1 MTLSDKNEA
10 PEAPDSFG
18 GASAADSEGARCD
31 PKPFQAL
38 KRAVRRLFERACRL
52 PGGGADLFGDAG
64 RAEDESEHS
73 SAFETLSRHVRAA
86 QRAGE
91 VRAGDVSLMT
101 TLIACAVIGAADLAQ
116 YPRPTAGA
124 GASDADALPR
134 LLLELLATTA
144 GD

>member
-10 PEAPDSFG
+10 LEALDSFG
-18 GASAADSEGARCD
+18 GASAAKGARRD
-31 PKPFQAL
+31 PMPLQAL
-38 KRAVRRLFERACRL
+38 KRAVLRLFERACRL

-64 RAEDESEHS
+64 GAEDESEHS
-73 SAFETLSRHVRAA
+73 SALETLSRHVRAA

-101 TLIACAVIGAADLAQ
+101 TLIACTVIGAADLAQ

-124 GASDADALPR
+124 GASDADVLPR
-134 LLLELLATTA
+134 LLLELLATAA
-144 GD
+144 GG